1 MMKARELRRELETA
15 GAQVARTRGDHV
27 LYKFPDG
34 QVLSVPQGGRQSE
47 ASIGLIARARRIL
60 RSNGMRAPF

>member
-1 MMKARELRRELETA
+1 MKARELRRELESA
-15 GAQVARTRGDHV
+15 GARVARTRGDHV

-47 ASIGLIARARRIL
+47 ASTGIIARARRVL
-60 RSNGMRAPF
+60 RRNGLRVAF